1 VKCDVG
7 EICGKMMDN
16 PNLGN
21 TNFDNILYSL
31 LQVFVVTT
39 MEGWTQTM
47 GYVRDAFTDIAVIYF
62 VLIVFIGAFF
72 VMNIMLAVIKAKFTE
87 VHEEQK

>member
-1 VKCDVG
+1 
-7 EICGKMMDN
+7 M
-16 PNLGN
+16 
-21 TNFDNILYSL
+21 
-31 LQVFVVTT
+31 FVVTT
-39 MEGWTQTM
+39 MEGWTEIM
-47 GYVRDAFTDIAVIYF
+47 GYVRDAFTDIAAFYF

>member
-1 VKCDVG
+1 M
-7 EICGKMMDN
+7 EN

-39 MEGWTQTM
+39 MEGWTTIT
-47 GYVRDAFTDIAVIYF
+47 GYVREAFSDIAVIYF
-62 VLIVFIGAFF
+62 VMIVFIGAFF
-72 VMNIMLAVIKAKFTE
+72 VMNVMLAVIKAKFTE
-87 VHEEQK
+87 VHEEQESLAKFKNLKK